1 MTPIRN
7 RPEPTSANTMYRAD
21 AIRARPVDLADSSA
35 QEAMVQISMNT

>member
-7 RPEPTSANTMYRAD
+7 NPEPTSANTMYRA
-21 AIRARPVDLADSSA
+21 AAMRERPLSRADSRA